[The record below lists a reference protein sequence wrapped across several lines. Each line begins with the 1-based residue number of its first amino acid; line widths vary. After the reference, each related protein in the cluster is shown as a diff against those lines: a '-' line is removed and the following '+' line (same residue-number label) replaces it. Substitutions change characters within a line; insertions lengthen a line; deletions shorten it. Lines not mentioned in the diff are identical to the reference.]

1 MQFSS
6 AALLRAA
13 SVGSTVF
20 FARAFAGRTTPRAVP
35 SLSAAVPSL
44 SGARAAIGRRVF
56 VAPSSSSSILAMAAS
71 GSSASAVEEE
81 KSRSAA
87 TTAAATTSATGEG
100 KDDPNPL
107 LSDWSSE
114 PYHLPPFRLIE
125 PSHFRPAFDVAM
137 ERHMS
142 DLKSIVESNDD
153 DDDSPPTFESVIAAH
168 DRAGSLLSKISSV
181 FGNYCSSLNTD
192 EMKAVQSEM
201 SPVLSRH
208 GSAAVTLPGLFE
220 RIDAVY
226 RNRNDSGLDDEQIR
240 LVERV
245 HLDFTRQG
253 ADFTDER
260 KEEYA
265 EIEAELAALQTSFMQ
280 NVMTDEETWCMTL
293 GEEDLVGCPDSL
305 IEASKSAAEDRRK
318 KKKTTTTGGEGEE
331 DAAYVIT
338 LSRSLVEPFLTFSSR
353 RDLRETA
360 WEAWTKRGELHPERD
375 NLAIAAKILKLR
387 KRQANLHGCATFS
400 EYQCKDTMAG
410 TPERVMELL
419 EDVWVRAKEAA
430 DREREALEKFVEE
443 ESGDELEGGIRPWD
457 WRYYAERVRVAR
469 YSFDESALKPY
480 LSLDAVSN
488 AVMSVSNK
496 LFGLTYVKRDD
507 VEGYHPDVNVYEVTE
522 KSEDGGSDKLRAVF
536 LTDNYARP
544 YKSSGAW
551 MSEFRSQTRNLP
563 DGADGMES
571 IPVVVNNNNFAKAAD
586 STLLSFDDAKTLFHE
601 CGHGHHGML
610 SDATYS
616 RLSST
621 SVLRD
626 FVELPSQ
633 LLERWFDADAPEVLK
648 EHARHYETNEPVP
661 DELLA
666 KLKNAR
672 SFNQGFDTI
681 EYTACALLDMA
692 IHSLDDYGDDDF
704 DISAFEE
711 RELERLGMPQGIV
724 MRHRPAHF
732 AHLFASQYY
741 ASCYYVYLWAEVLDA
756 DAFGAFEEAPGGIFD
771 PEVASMARRYIYGA
785 GNTEAPDELFR
796 KFRGRDPDVRFM
808 LEKKGLA

>member
-44 SGARAAIGRRVF
+44 SGARAAIGRGVF

-71 GSSASAVEEE
+71 GSSASAVEE

-87 TTAAATTSATGEG
+87 ATTPGEG
-100 KDDPNPL
+100 KDDANPL

-318 KKKTTTTGGEGEE
+318 KKTTTTGEEEEEEEEEGPEE
-331 DAAYVIT
+331 EARRGDPPDRMCSSLTAYLRTRCTAA
-338 LSRSLVEPFLTFSSR
+338 
-353 RDLRETA
+353 
-360 WEAWTKRGELHPERD
+360 
-375 NLAIAAKILKLR
+375 AA
-387 KRQANLHGCATFS
+387 AEG
-400 EYQCKDTMAG
+400 
-410 TPERVMELL
+410 
-419 EDVWVRAKEAA
+419 
-430 DREREALEKFVEE
+430 EALEPHPRT
-443 ESGDELEGGIRPWD
+443 GTIG
-457 WRYYAERVRVAR
+457 
-469 YSFDESALKPY
+469 
-480 LSLDAVSN
+480 
-488 AVMSVSNK
+488 
-496 LFGLTYVKRDD
+496 GLT
-507 VEGYHPDVNVYEVTE
+507 
-522 KSEDGGSDKLRAVF
+522 RAAVQ
-536 LTDNYARP
+536 R
-544 YKSSGAW
+544 
-551 MSEFRSQTRNLP
+551 
-563 DGADGMES
+563 
-571 IPVVVNNNNFAKAAD
+571 AA
-586 STLLSFDDAKTLFHE
+586 
-601 CGHGHHGML
+601 
-610 SDATYS
+610 
-616 RLSST
+616 
-621 SVLRD
+621 
-626 FVELPSQ
+626 
-633 LLERWFDADAPEVLK
+633 
-648 EHARHYETNEPVP
+648 
-661 DELLA
+661 
-666 KLKNAR
+666 
-672 SFNQGFDTI
+672 
-681 EYTACALLDMA
+681 
-692 IHSLDDYGDDDF
+692 
-704 DISAFEE
+704 
-711 RELERLGMPQGIV
+711 
-724 MRHRPAHF
+724 
-732 AHLFASQYY
+732 
-741 ASCYYVYLWAEVLDA
+741 
-756 DAFGAFEEAPGGIFD
+756 
-771 PEVASMARRYIYGA
+771 
-785 GNTEAPDELFR
+785 
-796 KFRGRDPDVRFM
+796 
-808 LEKKGLA
+808 